1 MVSISF
7 FPRSHAIINCP
18 KPLQL
23 SSGRTNYFGTLY
35 TDACIIDWLL
45 SFGKHYQGF
54 NSLFFL
60 SVSLIRFRIKLNR
73 RILISIQTI
82 HLILPQRAQLASR
95 GQAETKQRLLQFEI
109 VSKTPKRPKLPIP
122 HDSFNERQQRTKD
135 GSQLQ
140 RPHDR
145 DGRRPLVGNLDG
157 DHVFRGSHRQQPPQ
171 RATSTATN
179 VQCPP
184 SQND

>member
-1 MVSISF
+1 M
-7 FPRSHAIINCP
+7 
-18 KPLQL
+18 
-23 SSGRTNYFGTLY
+23 
-35 TDACIIDWLL
+35 
-45 SFGKHYQGF
+45 SFGKHYQGS
-54 NSLFFL
+54 NSLLFL

-82 HLILPQRAQLASR
+82 HLTLPQRAQLASR

-109 VSKTPKRPKLPIP
+109 VSKTPKRPKLPFFRTIP
-122 HDSFNERQQRTKD
+122 STNDKKNQD
-135 GSQLQ
+135 GSEFQ

-157 DHVFRGSHRQQPPQ
+157 DHVLRGSHRQQPPQ

>member
-1 MVSISF
+1 M
-7 FPRSHAIINCP
+7 
-18 KPLQL
+18 
-23 SSGRTNYFGTLY
+23 
-35 TDACIIDWLL
+35 
-45 SFGKHYQGF
+45 SFGKHYQGP
-54 NSLFFL
+54 NSLLFL

-122 HDSFNERQQRTKD
+122 HDSILRTAKKKQN
-135 GSQLQ
+135 GSKFQ

-145 DGRRPLVGNLDG
+145 DGRRSALRNLDG
-157 DHVFRGSHRQQPPQ
+157 DHLLRGSQRQPSPQ
-171 RATSTATN
+171 RAASIAAN
-179 VQCPP
+179 VQHP
-184 SQND
+184 SPQNDQRTKSVSKCFS